1 VTFRTKDSVDEYLL
15 KLQNS
20 FDENKILQQKI
31 DTYLDNSNNG
41 AYLYGEVLEKLKEY
55 IHSKDK
61 DIYELV
67 AYSIMPNHVHI
78 LFKEIK
84 ELSECMR
91 VLKGGSSYAIN
102 RLLNKKG
109 NFWTKDYY
117 DKLIRDEKHFEVV
130 YNYIKNNA
138 IKAELKDAK
147 ERFYG
152 LYS

>member
-20 FDENKILQQKI
+20 FDENRVKQQKI
-31 DTYLDNSNNG
+31 DTYLDNSNSG
-41 AYLYGEVLEKLKEY
+41 AYLYGEVLEELKEY

-61 DIYELV
+61 DIYDLV

-138 IKAELKDAK
+138 IKADLNDAK
-147 ERFYG
+147 NRFYG